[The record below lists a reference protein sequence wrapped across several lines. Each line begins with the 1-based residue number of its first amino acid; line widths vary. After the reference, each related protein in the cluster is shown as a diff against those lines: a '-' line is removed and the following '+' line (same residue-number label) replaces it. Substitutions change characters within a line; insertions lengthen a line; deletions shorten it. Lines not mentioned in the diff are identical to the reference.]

1 MIGKAE
7 LRRTARMMS
16 MPLISGRPRSR
27 MRRSGYSRATASTA
41 SAPSAAST
49 TLYPCAAR
57 LARSR
62 RRIAGSSSTTST
74 VGLLAMLRRLLGH
87 GLGARGRKADGEHG
101 AAAVAAVAG
110 ADGAAE
116 RFDEA
121 AADGKAEPGAGALP
135 VLGVD
140 AIELVEDTLE
150 VLLRHDLSF
159 IHELDQVPAVVAAR
173 AEQHLQCYRR
183 GFCGVLQH
191 V

>member
-27 MRRSGYSRATASTA
+27 MRRSGYSRATASSA
-41 SAPSAAST
+41 SAPSAAAA

-57 LARSR
+57 LARNR
-62 RRIAGSSSTTST
+62 RRMGGSSSTTST

-87 GLGARGRKADGEHG
+87 GLGARGRKADGEDG

-121 AADGKAEPGAGALP
+121 AADGKAEPGAGARP
-135 VLGVD
+135 GPGVG
-140 AIELVEDTLE
+140 AIELVEDALE
-150 VLLRHDLSF
+150 GLPRGAPPLLHR
-159 IHELDQVPAVVAAR
+159 LDPGPS
-173 AEQHLQCYRR
+173 RR
-183 GFCGVLQH
+183 P
-191 V
+191 

>member
-27 MRRSGYSRATASTA
+27 MRRSGYSRATASSA

-87 GLGARGRKADGEHG
+87 GLGARGGKADGEDG

-121 AADGKAEPGAGALP
+121 ATDGKPQPRARALP
-135 VLGVD
+135 GLGMG
-140 AIELVEDTLE
+140 AIELVEDALE
-150 VLLRHDLSF
+150 VLRRGGPPLLHDL
-159 IHELDQVPAVVAAR
+159 HPDPAPLPAR
-173 AEQHLQCYRR
+173 AGQHPPS
-183 GFCGVLQH
+183 
-191 V
+191 